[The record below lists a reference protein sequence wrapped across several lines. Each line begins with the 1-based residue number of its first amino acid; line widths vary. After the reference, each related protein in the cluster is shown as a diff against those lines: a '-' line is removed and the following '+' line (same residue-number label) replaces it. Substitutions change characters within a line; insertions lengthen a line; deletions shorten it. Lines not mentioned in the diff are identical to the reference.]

1 MNKKEECLV
10 SIYCLT
16 YNHKNYIKKC
26 LDGFVMQKTNF
37 KFKAIVYDDCSTDG
51 TREIVQEYADKYPDI
66 IKTIFPHKNIA
77 QSEGYYKINTL
88 MYENMEG
95 KYYAYCEGDDYW
107 CDEYKLQKQVDF
119 LENNPDY
126 SICFHPACV
135 KYEGFDYDKTD
146 ELYPSNITPK
156 EATFENLLMQNYIP
170 TSGVVYRWRFHN
182 ENFQDWFPKNIFA
195 GDWQLNLLHASVGKI
210 KMLTDVMSVFRKQ
223 PKGINS
229 CFNGNIEDL
238 YLAHG
243 LKMLNQYENIYEK
256 ITNHSEYF
264 LNNKYIP
271 ELSTIIETYLK
282 NRKFEDLKTIA
293 DLYPQK
299 YDIAIEKMINAH
311 ISFLKKTNRKLEK
324 RKMYYKTLS
333 IFISSIAL
341 FEFILLLYLV
351 VIK

>member
-1 MNKKEECLV
+1 MTDEIKL
-10 SIYCLT
+10 SICTVT
-16 YNHKNYIKKC
+16 YNQKDYIAKA
-26 LDGFVMQKTNF
+26 LDSFLMQKTNF
-37 KFKAIVYDDCSTDG
+37 KFQVIVGDDYSTDG
-51 TREIVQEYADKYPDI
+51 TTEILKEYAEKYPDI
-66 IKTIFPHKNIA
+66 IKPILREKNIGA
-77 QSEGYYKINTL
+77 ALNSLDVYNHAKT
-88 MYENMEG
+88 
-95 KYYAYCEGDDYW
+95 KYVAICDGDDYW
-107 CDEYKLQKQVDF
+107 TDENKLQKQVDF

-135 KYEGFDYDKTD
+135 KYEGFDYDKPD

-238 YLAHG
+238 YLVHG

-299 YDIAIEKMINAH
+299 YDIAIKKMNNAH
-311 ISFLKKTNRKLEK
+311 ISFLEKTNRKLEK
-324 RKMYYKTLS
+324 REMYYKTLS